1 MVYAT
6 AFGHCLAPPD
16 NIFLI
21 IILKKAAIAQ
31 LVPDCFLIIKQTTN
45 R

>member
-6 AFGHCLAPPD
+6 AFRHCLASPD
-16 NIFLI
+16 NGFLI
-21 IILKKAAIAQ
+21 TLLKKTAIAQ
-31 LVPDCFLIIKQTTN
+31 LMPDRFLLIKQTAN